1 MLMKAA
7 NALKTKISDRVKK
20 SLQNLKL
27 SIFLKTNI
35 VYVWLKWIN
44 PDSIVTSDVC
54 TMIMHYLKYN

>member
-27 SIFLKTNI
+27 SILKDKYCI
-35 VYVWLKWIN
+35 CILKWIN
-44 PDSIVTSDVC
+44 PDSKVTSDVC

>member
-27 SIFLKTNI
+27 SI
-35 VYVWLKWIN
+35 
-44 PDSIVTSDVC
+44 S
-54 TMIMHYLKYN
+54 

>member
-27 SIFLKTNI
+27 SIF
-35 VYVWLKWIN
+35 
-44 PDSIVTSDVC
+44 
-54 TMIMHYLKYN
+54 

>member
-35 VYVWLKWIN
+35 VYVF
-44 PDSIVTSDVC
+44 
-54 TMIMHYLKYN
+54 

>member
-27 SIFLKTNI
+27 NIF
-35 VYVWLKWIN
+35 
-44 PDSIVTSDVC
+44 
-54 TMIMHYLKYN
+54 

>member
-20 SLQNLKL
+20 KL
-27 SIFLKTNI
+27 TKFKTKYFLKTNI
-35 VYVWLKWIN
+35 VKWIN
-44 PDSIVTSDVC
+44 PDSKVTSDVC